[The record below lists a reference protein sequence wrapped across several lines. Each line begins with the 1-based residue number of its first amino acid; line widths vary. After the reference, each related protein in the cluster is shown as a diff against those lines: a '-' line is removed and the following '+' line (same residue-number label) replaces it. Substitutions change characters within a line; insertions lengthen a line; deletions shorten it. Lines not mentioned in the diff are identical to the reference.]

1 MHARCARVNVIVFS
15 RRLGRARQFELH
27 RPLSLCVLS
36 AAAVLVL
43 VGTFTAGLMW
53 GRGDFSSPDQQ
64 ASAWRRTLAV
74 QRAEI
79 GAVRQ
84 ETDER
89 LDALASRVG
98 LMNAHVIRIDALGRR
113 LTEMAGLDKGEFDFD
128 SEPASG
134 GPETLIEG
142 AATAM
147 PNLTDMLDRLTEQ
160 LRDREHQLLV
170 LENMISTRNIT
181 KQLLPGGRP
190 VSQGWISSYYGTRAD
205 PISGRRAFH
214 KGIDFA
220 GPAGTQVISVA
231 AGVVTCAGDRS
242 GFGRTVEI
250 NHGNGYMTRYGHNA
264 RLLVKVGDT
273 VKKGQPIALTG
284 STGRSTGPHLHFE
297 VLQNGAAINPMTFV
311 NGQGKGI

>member
-1 MHARCARVNVIVFS
+1 MNVIVFS

-27 RPLSLCVLS
+27 RPWSLCLVLG
-36 AAAVLVL
+36 AASLLL
-43 VGTFTAGLMW
+43 VGTFALGLMW
-53 GRGDFSSPDQQ
+53 GRGDFSNPDQQ
-64 ASAWRRTLAV
+64 VSKWRRALAA
-74 QRAEI
+74 QRVEI
-79 GAVRQ
+79 GVARR

-128 SEPASG
+128 RDPASG
-134 GPETLIEG
+134 GPESPIDG
-142 AATAM
+142 AAAAV
-147 PNLTDMLDRLTEQ
+147 PNLTDLLDRLTEQ
-160 LRDREHQLLV
+160 LSDREHQLLV

-190 VSQGWISSYYGTRAD
+190 VAQGWISSYYGARAD
-205 PISGRRAFH
+205 PITGRRAFH

-242 GFGRTVEI
+242 GFGRMVEI

-297 VLQNGAAINPMTFV
+297 VLKGGAAINPMTFV
-311 NGQGKGI
+311 NGQG